1 MAKRLT
7 EEDKILIQKVYAEC
21 GTYAE
26 TARRTGFS
34 PSTVSKYAK
43 EVTAPAPIIEID
55 LDPINI
61 EFPSFCENGFI
72 VNLNISED
80 EITELKELQKEVLY

>member
-7 EEDKILIQKVYAEC
+7 EEDKALIRKVYAEC

-34 PSTVSKYAK
+34 ASSVSKYAK
-43 EVTAPAPIIEID
+43 EEVAVKLPEID
-55 LDPINI
+55 LGPINI

-80 EITELKELQKEVLY
+80 EMKELKELQKEVLY